1 MRHRNFSH
9 CMHSIVH
16 TGMLNKHD
24 NVAQI
29 AVSTFDPHI
38 EEIMGV
44 LMIGSAVIMLH
55 PDGNMDLPYLLQII
69 RDKEVT
75 YVLAV
80 PSLLRSLYAYTHES
94 KVCPLTTIRSLCY
107 TG

>member
-1 MRHRNFSH
+1 
-9 CMHSIVH
+9 MHSHVH
-16 TGMLNKHD
+16 IDILNKHD

-29 AVSTFDPHI
+29 AVSTFDPHL

-44 LMIGSAVIMLH
+44 LMIGSTVIMLH
-55 PDGNMDLPYLLQII
+55 PDGNMDLSYLLQII
-69 RDKEVT
+69 RDKEIT

-80 PSLLRSLYAYTHES
+80 PSLLHSLYVYIDEN
-94 KVCPLTTIRSLCY
+94 KVSPLTTIRSLCY